1 MYYSSGAVPVQELPL
16 LLLLLVGVALLML
29 LVLQCTT
36 SPPHHRNGG
45 NADPTYNFG
54 CQIDD
59 VRCKD
64 AIPYGSGR
72 TLLAFALV
80 YFHIHVYSGIVLWKA
95 NMAFGNDPIFKRKY
109 IYGCCA
115 PSSLYCFQRQISTNT
130 WESGTINS
138 IWTTD
143 MVVLCFHSI
152 QSFWSLCR
160 PILWFLSVLC
170 IRSIDV
176 SEQLALRN
184 S

>member
-1 MYYSSGAVPVQELPL
+1 MYYN
-16 LLLLLVGVALLML
+16 
-29 LVLQCTT
+29 
-36 SPPHHRNGG
+36 PPHHRNEG

-80 YFHIHVYSGIVLWKA
+80 YFHIMSILELSFEKLIWHSE
-95 NMAFGNDPIFKRKY
+95 MTPSSRGNTSMI

-115 PSSLYCFQRQISTNT
+115 PSSLYCFQRRISTNT

-152 QSFWSLCR
+152 QSFWSLCPGR
-160 PILWFLSVLC
+160 FFDFCPFYPFAALMSQSSSRLGIRKQNQDVLQNTWFSDSCWMV
-170 IRSIDV
+170 
-176 SEQLALRN
+176 
-184 S
+184 